1 MKHTTA
7 ARVESAQ
14 MALRSRPQGTA
25 LLSPSA
31 RARSNLAEADK
42 ERESDFMSNSL
53 QEFFFFLLLNL
64 CDVTQLKSDPMLKYR
79 VEELS

>member
-14 MALRSRPQGTA
+14 MALRSRPKGTA

-42 ERESDFMSNSL
+42 EPRVTSCRIRCKS
-53 QEFFFFLLLNL
+53 FFYFLPNL
-64 CDVTQLKSDPMLKYR
+64 CDMTQLKSDPMLKYR